1 VTGGRLP
8 SVMVGVAEI
17 REWRW
22 RIDALRTWLDDGE
35 LARLDA
41 FRNEEV
47 AERFVVSHALLR
59 SMLGARLDRAPQDVR
74 FARDRDGRPRP
85 ADRGAASWRCSLS
98 HAGGLAVAAIAE
110 AVDVGIDVEPIDP
123 RRADLAVA
131 ARYLSPTEVTAIV
144 GSRPSDRPS
153 AIALGWTRLEAEAK
167 GRGIALD
174 TLRER
179 ERTGFPHDLDVGPA
193 HVATLWTPVPVTV
206 VRTDRPLLASV
217 A

>member
-1 VTGGRLP
+1 MGWRLP
-8 SVMVGVAEI
+8 SVTVGVAEI

-59 SMLGARLDRAPQDVR
+59 SMLATRLDRAPEHVR
-74 FARDRDGRPRP
+74 IAKDRAGRPRP
-85 ADRGAASWRCSLS
+85 TDHDQAVLHWSLS

-110 AVDVGIDVEPIDP
+110 GVDVGIDVEPIDP
-123 RRADLAVA
+123 RRADLALA

-144 GSRPSDRPS
+144 GSGPSDRPS

-167 GRGIALD
+167 GRGVSLD

-179 ERTGFPHDLDVGPA
+179 ERTGFPHDLAVGPA